1 LAETVEIPI
10 SETGYVLE
18 VRVMQQGGGGADN
31 ISAATDLQIQ
41 FEAPNGREVQRT
53 AAFTSDGSDGKIRY
67 TTTSADINGI
77 GVWKI
82 RGHYHSAGSLRH
94 TEWGTFRAI
103 G

>member
-18 VRVMQQGGGGADN
+18 VQVMQRGGGGADN
-31 ISAATDLQIQ
+31 ISSATDLQVHL
-41 FEAPNGREVQRT
+41 EAPNGRGIERT
-53 AAFTSDGSDGKIRY
+53 AAFTSDGTDGKLRY
-67 TTTSADINGI
+67 TATSADVNGK

-82 RGHYHSAGSLRH
+82 RGHYHEAGSLRH

-103 G
+103 A